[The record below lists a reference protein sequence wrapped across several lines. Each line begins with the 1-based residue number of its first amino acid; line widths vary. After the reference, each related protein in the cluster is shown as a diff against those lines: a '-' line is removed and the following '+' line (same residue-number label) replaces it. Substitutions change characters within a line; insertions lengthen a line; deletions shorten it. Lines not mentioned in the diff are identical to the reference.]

1 MTGQQPPAAGVPT
14 CYRHPD
20 RETYIR
26 CQRCE
31 RGICPDCMNEAAVGF
46 QCPDCVRLG
55 AKQTRA
61 GRATY
66 GGKRSDN
73 PLLTSL
79 VLIAINV
86 AVWVLIMVTG
96 GRASDWVDRLALLP
110 RGRCLHESDSTA
122 WYPHANE
129 VACTTLVPGEW
140 FSGVA
145 DGAWWQLGTAVFT
158 HVEIWHLGANML
170 ALYFFGP
177 VLESVVGRARF
188 LAIYLLSGLTSSVL
202 VFWLS
207 PVYGLTVGASGAIFG
222 LFGAVLVLA
231 IKQRR
236 NLTQLLLLLAL
247 NFYITFTIPNI
258 SWQGHLGGF
267 VGGAAIAALLAYTPP
282 ARRGLLQGL
291 GLGALVV
298 VLIAAT
304 AARAAML
311 SG

>member
-1 MTGQQPPAAGVPT
+1 MSDQQPPPTGVPT
-14 CYRHPD
+14 CYRHPG

-31 RGICPDCMNEAAVGF
+31 RPICPDCMHEAAVGF

-55 AKQTRA
+55 AKQTRT

-79 VLIAINV
+79 VLIAINLG
-86 AVWVLIMVTG
+86 VWLLIMATG
-96 GRASDWVDRLALLP
+96 GRTSEWVDRLALLP
-110 RGRCLHESDSTA
+110 KGRCLHESDPTA
-122 WYPHANE
+122 WYPHADE
-129 VACTTLVPGEW
+129 IACTTLVPGEW
-140 FSGVA
+140 YAGVA
-145 DGAWWQLGTAVFT
+145 DGAWWQLVTSMFT

-177 VLESVVGRARF
+177 VVESMVGRARF

-267 VGGAAIAALLAYTPP
+267 VGGAAIAALLAYAP
-282 ARRGLLQGL
+282 RSHRSLLQGL

-298 VLIAAT
+298 VLALAT
-304 AARAAML
+304 VGRVAVL
-311 SG
+311 T